1 MLFKCSTYIEWIVI
15 TSEADDLEIYI
26 TGYGGILPSCY
37 CLLCVFYILW
47 RIISRKTYH
56 HSKMEIVLYL
66 TLLIAI
72 GATIASITETYTSIY
87 NINLPDWTP
96 YVSYSILIFA
106 FSIMEVSG
114 YSLFYCRLY
123 HI

>member
-1 MLFKCSTYIEWIVI
+1 
-15 TSEADDLEIYI
+15 
-26 TGYGGILPSCY
+26 
-37 CLLCVFYILW
+37 
-47 RIISRKTYH
+47 
-56 HSKMEIVLYL
+56 MEIVLYL